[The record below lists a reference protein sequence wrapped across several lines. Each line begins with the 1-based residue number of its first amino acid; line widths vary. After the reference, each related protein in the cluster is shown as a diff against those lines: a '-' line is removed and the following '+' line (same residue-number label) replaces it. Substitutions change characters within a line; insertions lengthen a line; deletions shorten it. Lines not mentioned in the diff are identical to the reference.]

1 MSMPVPIPDDNDD
14 EGDSDRARARNRMED
29 GRDDDE
35 APHPLHTRMYGAALF
50 DPTDAAD
57 PADAADSPQDCYDE
71 DEYLDDAPSRSGSDD
86 QALREHFEG
95 GQGPPLA
102 PHREVV
108 DARGNVMPDP
118 EGGLG
123 GAPPPLVGVV
133 DGTQKMERMMGFKSD
148 GFVELRAMLGEAIRP
163 DAAERAYL
171 ADALA
176 KVTDKDNPIKLR
188 EGETLLGDKQHY
200 NVAVRENGCVL
211 CPHTQK
217 DIPRNK
223 DWLNAYNKMILY
235 DLEYC
240 GAKEEAHIF
249 QECANIFNRMQERA
263 AAKHQPDV
271 FYVTADEVQ
280 THLCHNYL
288 NIKRPCVRGIAKAK
302 AYQQRAE
309 MHVAGTTYDGKDMY
323 SIAMAKHAL
332 FLQEKQIDFTMK
344 LSQATMFIDYHV
356 FGKATSDLLKE
367 PEMKRATRHFAG
379 RPLEGAY
386 KKQILK

>member
-1 MSMPVPIPDDNDD
+1 
-14 EGDSDRARARNRMED
+14 
-29 GRDDDE
+29 
-35 APHPLHTRMYGAALF
+35 MYGGALF
-50 DPTDAAD
+50 PGAPLFDTQAENE
-57 PADAADSPQDCYDE
+57 QCYDE
-71 DEYLDDAPSRSGSDD
+71 DEYIEDDGGAPSSSRSGSEE
-86 QALREHFEG
+86 QALREQFEA
-95 GQGPPLA
+95 GPGR
-102 PHREVV
+102 PHQENV
-108 DARGNVMPDP
+108 DQRGNVIDNPQQGAP
-118 EGGLG
+118 QEGG
-123 GAPPPLVGVV
+123 AAPLVGVV
-133 DGTQKMERMMGFKSD
+133 DATQKLERMLGFKGD
-148 GFVELRAMLGEAIRP
+148 GFAELRAMLGEEIKP
-163 DAAERAYL
+163 DAAERAFL
-171 ADALA
+171 QEALA

-200 NVAVRENGCVL
+200 NAAVRENGCIL

-223 DWLNAYNKMILY
+223 DWLNAYNSMILY

-309 MHVAGTTYDGKDMY
+309 MHVAGTTYDGKDIY

-332 FLQEKQIDFTMK
+332 FLQDKQIDYTMK
-344 LSQATMFIDYHV
+344 LSQATMFINYHV

-386 KKQILK
+386 KKPILK